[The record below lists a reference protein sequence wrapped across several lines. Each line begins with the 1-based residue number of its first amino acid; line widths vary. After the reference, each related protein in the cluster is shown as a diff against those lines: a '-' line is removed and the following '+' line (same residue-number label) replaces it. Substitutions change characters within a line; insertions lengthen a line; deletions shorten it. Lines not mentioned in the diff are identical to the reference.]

1 VEVLE
6 DHFMADLYNTSSI
19 SSAWKLVIM
28 KYKVASNRLQSVTAK
43 EQRFT
48 QLFLVHQRAVSHLMV
63 I

>member
-1 VEVLE
+1 
-6 DHFMADLYNTSSI
+6 MADLYNTSSI